1 MNFFSEKEL
10 ACSCCGV
17 ADMDSEF
24 MTKLNLLRNNFGKPI
39 YLSSAYRCPA
49 HNRKEGGR
57 PAHEAGRAV
66 DIAVIGG
73 DALEILGIAVSLG
86 FTGVGIKQHGSGRF
100 VHIDTLQEDEFGDS
114 PRPWVWSYK

>member
-1 MNFFSEKEL
+1 
-10 ACSCCGV
+10 
-17 ADMDSEF
+17 MDSEF

-57 PAHEAGRAV
+57 PAHENGRAA
-66 DIAVIGG
+66 DIAVMGG
-73 DALEILGIAVSLG
+73 DALEIIGLAVSLG
-86 FTGVGIKQHGSGRF
+86 FTGIGIKQHGSGRF
-100 VHIDTLQEDEFGDS
+100 VHIDTLQKDEFGDS